1 MTKQQKGNHR
11 GRKMFIYKIT
21 ICNLF
26 AYYGEVSVE
35 FQKQDDKNL
44 YCIYGD
50 NGFGKTSFIRC
61 AKLLF
66 LGTGGISENLP
77 SVIGRFAPKESNY
90 KKFIKGNNT
99 NWSGILN
106 KNALNE
112 GKTNF
117 FVRFNGEID
126 GNKFCIE
133 RYWEDVCESQIKE
146 KLFLEIEGESYE
158 NDEAQY
164 RINSKILP
172 ENFVEFFFFDGEEIE
187 SISDNLRTKL
197 REKIVEILQINPL
210 EIIIKQI
217 QRLRE
222 ELITSESKNQAQ
234 KDNLQIKRKQQ
245 ETKESEIQAKNNAI
259 NKDQLQLQEN
269 AQKIKNLTRKLE
281 KIIADSSAELKEL
294 TREKDDAD
302 KDLLSFKQR
311 LIDSIK
317 SVAFVSNASLIE
329 KLQKEIENIESSTQK
344 GDIEALKRLIP
355 NIQAIANDKISSLKQ
370 ETDTIQIF
378 QNLFSDIIN
387 EMPSNLESKIAKD
400 CSKIPL
406 NYINVIRENIVRAES
421 SSVKQDIENIKK
433 LKIRLNQIKAQID
446 ELNADEGAKIKQD
459 EIKDEIAKCEEKEK
473 EIKPKLESNKK
484 ALEQLNLEMLNLQK
498 EIESLEQSIDT
509 ERIEHK
515 LYLLYILCE
524 SMNIYKDRLISKLRD
539 ELHDKILDKYKQIIA
554 EDNVKELEISEDF
567 EIRLKDKYGES
578 IIVESQSSG
587 QKQILAISIFWALSE
602 LSNSKIPLII
612 DTPLSRIDETN
623 RSKIIKQYYGNGGQV
638 IILPHSGEMGQR
650 EYEFA
655 KPNLAGLYK
664 IDNSDDRSHATIK
677 PANIDDI
684 L

>member
-1 MTKQQKGNHR
+1 M
-11 GRKMFIYKIT
+11 
-21 ICNLF
+21 
-26 AYYGEVSVE
+26 
-35 FQKQDDKNL
+35 
-44 YCIYGD
+44 
-50 NGFGKTSFIRC
+50 
-61 AKLLF
+61 
-66 LGTGGISENLP
+66 
-77 SVIGRFAPKESNY
+77 
-90 KKFIKGNNT
+90 
-99 NWSGILN
+99 
-106 KNALNE
+106 
-112 GKTNF
+112 
-117 FVRFNGEID
+117 
-126 GNKFCIE
+126 
-133 RYWEDVCESQIKE
+133 
-146 KLFLEIEGESYE
+146 
-158 NDEAQY
+158 
-164 RINSKILP
+164 
-172 ENFVEFFFFDGEEIE
+172 
-187 SISDNLRTKL
+187 
-197 REKIVEILQINPL
+197 
-210 EIIIKQI
+210 
-217 QRLRE
+217 
-222 ELITSESKNQAQ
+222 
-234 KDNLQIKRKQQ
+234 
-245 ETKESEIQAKNNAI
+245 
-259 NKDQLQLQEN
+259 
-269 AQKIKNLTRKLE
+269 
-281 KIIADSSAELKEL
+281 
-294 TREKDDAD
+294 
-302 KDLLSFKQR
+302 LSFKQR

-317 SVAFVSNASLIE
+317 SVAFVSNANLIE

-355 NIQAIANDKISSLKQ
+355 SIQAIANEKINSLKQ

-406 NYINVIRENIVRAES
+406 NYINVIRENIARAES

-459 EIKDEIAKCEEKEK
+459 EIKDEITKCEEKEK

-484 ALEQLNLEMLNLQK
+484 ALEQLNFEMLNLQK

-515 LYLLYILCE
+515 LYLLDILCE
-524 SMNIYKDRLISKLRD
+524 SMNIYKDKLISKLRD

-623 RSKIIKQYYGNGGQV
+623 RAKIIKQYYGNGGQV

-677 PANIDDI
+677 PANIDEI